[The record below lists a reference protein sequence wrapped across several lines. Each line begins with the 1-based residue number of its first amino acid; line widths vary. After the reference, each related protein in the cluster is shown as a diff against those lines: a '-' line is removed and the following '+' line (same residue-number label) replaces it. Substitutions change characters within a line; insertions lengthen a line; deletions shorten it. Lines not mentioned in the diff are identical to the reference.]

1 MQDSPVEKDAAVEK
15 NSRIILCKKTAYRN
29 FSNRNVSLP
38 KWKEASS
45 PPGQT
50 FHGECPVT
58 KLVMYNHRRFRRP
71 LAPDISTDGLFP
83 ERRR

>member
-1 MQDSPVEKDAAVEK
+1 MDVWIFLLTEFLLFHVGVVG
-15 NSRIILCKKTAYRN
+15 NGI
-29 FSNRNVSLP
+29 FSWLFLKQKYLLQNGR
-38 KWKEASS
+38 K

-71 LAPDISTDGLFP
+71 LAPDISTDGLSQKDADNKT
-83 ERRR
+83 